1 MKKEIQTFKHEQF
14 GEIRTMVD
22 EKGEPWFVGK
32 DVARRL
38 GYINPEKALRVHVD
52 DEDKGVNEMGT
63 PGGTQKVTF
72 INESGLYSLVLA
84 SKLPQA
90 KAFKRWVTSEV
101 LPQIRK
107 TGGYIPLKDQDG
119 RELSDLEI
127 MCRAM
132 EIMQK
137 SIEQKEQLIADLQ
150 PKADYADEV
159 LDYIDCMT
167 MTQVAKGE
175 GMTVHELTHLLLQ
188 KGIIYCQSGCYM
200 LYAKYAD
207 KGLAAYRTHSHRDL
221 FGSMRTNIYLVW
233 TERGRKFI
241 HEIIN
246 HDYDDDYDHDD
257 DLNVS
262 PGIQVDLEIKPM
274 NQ

>member
-150 PKADYADEV
+150 PKAEYVDNV
-159 LDYIDCMT
+159 LDSIDCMT

-175 GMTVHELTHLLLQ
+175 GMTVHELTHILLQ

-241 HEIIN
+241 HEII
-246 HDYDDDYDHDD
+246 DHDD
-257 DLNVS
+257 DHDVLS
-262 PGIQVDLEIKPM
+262 PLIRGGSKAGIF
-274 NQ
+274 

>member
-1 MKKEIQTFKHEQF
+1 MEQEIKTFKNEQF

-22 EKGEPWFVGK
+22 EKGEPLLLGA

-38 GYINPEKALRVHVD
+38 GYKNPAKALRDHVD
-52 DEDKGVNEMGT
+52 EEDKLTERIVLSGQGREVI
-63 PGGTQKVTF
+63 F

-107 TGGYIPLKDQDG
+107 TGGYIPLKDKEG

-132 EIMQK
+132 MIMKK

-150 PKADYADEV
+150 PKADYVDEV
-159 LDYIDCMT
+159 LDSVDCLT
-167 MTQVAKGE
+167 MTQVAKGL
-175 GMTVHELTHLLLQ
+175 GMTVHDLTTRLLQ
-188 KGIIYCQSGCYM
+188 DGIIYLQSNQYM
-200 LYAKYAD
+200 LYAPYARR
-207 KGLAAYRTHSHRDL
+207 GLATCRTHTHRDL
-221 FGSMRTNIYLVW
+221 FGTVHTHTYLVW
-233 TERGRKFI
+233 TEKGKKFI
-241 HEIIN
+241 HEII
-246 HDYDDDYDHDD
+246 
-257 DLNVS
+257 S
-262 PGIQVDLEIKPM
+262 KK
-274 NQ
+274 

>member
-1 MKKEIQTFKHEQF
+1 MKTEIQIFKNEQF

-38 GYINPEKALRVHVD
+38 GYFNPEKALRVHVD

-72 INESGLYSLVLA
+72 INESGLYSLILS

-90 KAFKRWVTSEV
+90 KAFKRWVTAEV

-107 TGGYIPLKDQDG
+107 TGGYIPLKDQEG

-132 EIMQK
+132 MIMKK

-150 PKADYADEV
+150 PKADYVDEV
-159 LDYIDCMT
+159 LDSVDCLT
-167 MTQVAKGE
+167 MTQVAKGL
-175 GMTVHELTHLLLQ
+175 GMTVHDLTTRLLQ
-188 KGIIYCQSGCYM
+188 DGIIYEQSGQYM
-200 LYAKYAD
+200 LYAPYARR
-207 KGLAAYRTHSHRDL
+207 GLATCRTHTHR
-221 FGSMRTNIYLVW
+221 NIMGTVHTHTYLVW
-233 TERGRKFI
+233 TEKGKKFI
-241 HEIIN
+241 NEH
-246 HDYDDDYDHDD
+246 
-257 DLNVS
+257 
-262 PGIQVDLEIKPM
+262 IKKD
-274 NQ
+274 